1 MSIFKKL
8 FAGLLG
14 SGKKPESAGGNA
26 LWLYVQCD
34 RCGEKIRV
42 RVNRE
47 HDLSSEYDA
56 NDQVS
61 SYFTHKEIIG
71 QNCFNRIQ
79 VDLTFDSRRR
89 LTEQHI
95 QGGTFITAE
104 AYEQAQEPATS

>member
-8 FAGLLG
+8 FGALLG
-14 SGKKPESAGGNA
+14 GGKTPDSAGGNA
-26 LWLYVQCD
+26 FWIHVQCN

-47 HDLSSEYDA
+47 HDLSAEYDGS
-56 NDQVS
+56 DQVS

-89 LTEQHI
+89 LTEQQI
-95 QGGTFITAE
+95 QGGTFIAAE
-104 AYEQAQEPATS
+104 EYEQAPEPATS